1 MARFIASFF
10 GSGWIFGKLRGSDA
24 GSGTLASITAL
35 GIALLVPPVYGRIVA
50 LGVVI
55 LLGVWSV
62 GKVARPDEDPGW
74 VVIDEAAGT
83 FLATIGLAL
92 PAILVGWAVFRV
104 ADIAK
109 RFFPGVAAAER
120 IGGGIGIMG
129 DDLVAGLYGLAAGWI
144 TQLLVS

>member
-1 MARFIASFF
+1 VARFIASFF
-10 GSGWIFGKLRGSDA
+10 GSGWILGKLRGSDA
-24 GSGTLASITAL
+24 GSGTVASIPAL
-35 GIALLVPPVYGRIVA
+35 GIALLVPPVYGRVVA
-50 LGVVI
+50 LGVAI

-62 GKVARPDEDPGW
+62 GKVARQDEDPGW

-92 PAILVGWAVFRV
+92 PAVLVGWAVFRV

-109 RFFPGVAAAER
+109 RFFPGVAAAESL
-120 IGGGIGIMG
+120 GGGTGIMG

-144 TQLLVS
+144 MQLLTS